1 MKKRKLE
8 EKCLTRLRIINN
20 LDLAIKEKNES

>member
-8 EKCLTRLRIINN
+8 EKYLTRLRIINN
-20 LDLAIKEKNES
+20 LDLAIREKNES